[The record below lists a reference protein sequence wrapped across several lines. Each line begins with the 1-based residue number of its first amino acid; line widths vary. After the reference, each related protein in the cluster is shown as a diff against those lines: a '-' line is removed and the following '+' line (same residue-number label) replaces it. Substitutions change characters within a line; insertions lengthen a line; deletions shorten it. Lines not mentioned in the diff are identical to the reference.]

1 MREDG
6 EERMVQLIRDKM
18 IWVVGEQIECIVKS
32 SRTRSVGLGNLGTE
46 YLKTY
51 GHNIPLSRIGV
62 KSLEDL
68 VSVLQSWVRLVDGKD
83 KDKVVVTVDR
93 GFIRTMASNV
103 RKLMVEQET
112 GAMDY
117 EEFVNIMAT
126 RYVSYTAQYI
136 DSGFYILFNLIYIL
150 IVESKSKI

>member
-18 IWVVGEQIECIVKS
+18 IWVVGEQVECIVKS
-32 SRTRSVGLGNLGTE
+32 SRTRSVGLGNLETE
-46 YLKTY
+46 YHKTY
-51 GHNIPLSRIGV
+51 GHNIPLTRIGV
-62 KSLEDL
+62 QSLEDL
-68 VSVLQSWVRLVDGKD
+68 VNVLQSWVRLVEGKD

-112 GAMDY
+112 GVMVFQD
-117 EEFVNIMAT
+117 FVNIMAM
-126 RYVSYTAQYI
+126 RYVNIT
-136 DSGFYILFNLIYIL
+136 F
-150 IVESKSKI
+150 KSLHL

>member
-1 MREDG
+1 
-6 EERMVQLIRDKM
+6 MVQLIRDKM

-51 GHNIPLSRIGV
+51 GHNIPLARIGV

-112 GAMDY
+112 GVMVFQD
-117 EEFVNIMAT
+117 FVNIMAM
-126 RYVSYTAQYI
+126 RYVTHNSP
-136 DSGFYILFNLIYIL
+136 IYQ
-150 IVESKSKI
+150 VFESLNTSTLNDVQMKR